1 MVEQWSHV
9 LSQLLPPAKV
19 ADNLIT
25 IEKIFGPE
33 KCDARSN
40 KAESKKQIDL
50 VGKRQSAI

>member
-40 KAESKKQIDL
+40 KAESKK
-50 VGKRQSAI
+50 